1 MLLNFQMFITL
12 LMLYSSKSPKDIN
25 RKINFDLKNIVMWLR
40 ANKMLL
46 NADKTELVLFRSK
59 NRNINRNMNFKIN
72 GQKIK
77 MLSKTKY
84 LSLFLGENL
93 SFKYHLD
100 TIKLKLNRTNC
111 LLSKIRHYVR
121 APLLR
126 TIFCSF

>member
-1 MLLNFQMFITL
+1 
-12 LMLYSSKSPKDIN
+12 
-25 RKINFDLKNIVMWLR
+25 MWLR
-40 ANKMLL
+40 ANKISL

-59 NRNINRNMNFKIN
+59 NRKITENMNFRIS

-84 LSLFLGENL
+84 LGLFLEENL

-100 TIKLKLNRTNC
+100 TIKSKLNR
-111 LLSKIRHYVR
+111 VR

-126 TIFCSF
+126 TIYFTIFDPHLRYGCQIWGKNKNYTVENIEKIQNKAIRF